1 MKSYRVTAAYLAAAF
16 LLSGLFA
23 AQSKSAT
30 TAGPESWSPVTYSK
44 TNIPTESPISDAMM
58 MSVWSPDFA
67 KPFSFASPHGAMIP
81 AQGGSGYVRAVPEC
95 GRQEFRDNTLFIVNI
110 CSISVNVVFTSAG
123 DVSGGMPL
131 GPGEH
136 GRTGFSSEAA
146 QRVGGVDVFTC
157 PGDATPLDPNGR
169 ALSLHYRGEYLCHR

>member
-1 MKSYRVTAAYLAAAF
+1 MKSYRATAAYLAAAF

-30 TAGPESWSPVTYSK
+30 TASPESWSPVTYSN
-44 TNIPTESPISDAMM
+44 TNIPMESPISDAMM
-58 MSVWSPDFA
+58 NVWFPDFA
-67 KPFSFASPHGAMIP
+67 KPFSFASPHDAMIP

-169 ALSLHYRGEYLCHR
+169 ALSIHYRGEYLCHR